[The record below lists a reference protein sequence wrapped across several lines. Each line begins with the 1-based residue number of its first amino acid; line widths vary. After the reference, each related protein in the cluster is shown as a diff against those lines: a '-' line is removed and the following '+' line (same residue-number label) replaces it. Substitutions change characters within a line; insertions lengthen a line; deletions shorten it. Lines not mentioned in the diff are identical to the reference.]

1 MSGAA
6 YVGGFA
12 YALGD
17 LCATVADAARAGRIV
32 SPPEALRRGGFER
45 HYHCS
50 SATTHYDLARA
61 AVLKLDGALGDIDA
75 IVYATC
81 IPENG
86 SLSDRAAF
94 EQSGDVRY
102 LMNFPAS
109 RLQSE
114 LDVDAPVIGLNQQAC
129 TGMLGALR
137 VARNW
142 LAGEP
147 GSQRILCV
155 TADRFPPGA
164 RYEQAYNLIS
174 DGAAACIVTRAPALF
189 RIVACHQITNGALAF
204 ASAEETLGSFFSYS
218 KRAIERTLDLAGL
231 TIRDVDWIVPQ
242 NTHREAWR
250 IFASLLGFP
259 HARVLTDSLPDVGHI
274 ISADNVVNLGR
285 LVERVGS
292 LAGQRV
298 VLTMTGYGSNWQ
310 CVILEGVS

>member
-6 YVGGFA
+6 YVGAFA

-17 LCATVADAARAGRIV
+17 VCETVGETGRAGRLV

-45 HYHCS
+45 HYRCS
-50 SATTHYDLARA
+50 SRVTHYDLARR
-61 AVLKLDGALGDIDA
+61 AVQQLDGALGSIDA

-86 SLSDRAAF
+86 SLGDRSAF
-94 EQSGDVRY
+94 EKSGDVRY

-114 LDVDAPVIGLNQQAC
+114 LDIDAPVIGLNQQAC

-137 VARNW
+137 LARNW
-142 LAGEP
+142 LCGEP
-147 GSQRILCV
+147 SAERILCV

-174 DGAAACIVTRAPALF
+174 DGAAACIVTRTPATF
-189 RIVACHQITNGALAF
+189 RIVACHQITNGALAL
-204 ASAEETLGSFFSYS
+204 ATADETLGSYFSYS
-218 KRAIERTLDLAGL
+218 KLAIEQTLQRAGL
-231 TIRDVDWIVPQ
+231 SVRDIDWIVPQ
-242 NTHREAWR
+242 NTHRDAWR
-250 IFASLLGFP
+250 ILSGLIGFP
-259 HARVLTDSLPDVGHI
+259 PERVMAESLPSVGHI
-274 ISADNVVNLGR
+274 ISADNVANLSALRER
-285 LVERVGS
+285 LGSFAGARV
-292 LAGQRV
+292 L
-298 VLTMTGYGSNWQ
+298 LTMTGYGSNWQ